1 MRPTLQTVLSL
12 LLRGMKATFEG
23 EARPVLRRREPGKA
37 GAVPAG
43 CEVQAPATLQGGW
56 GGVGGKEEH

>member
-23 EARPVLRRREPGKA
+23 EARLVLRRREPGKG

-43 CEVQAPATLQGGW
+43 CEVQAPVTLQGGW
-56 GGVGGKEEH
+56 GE